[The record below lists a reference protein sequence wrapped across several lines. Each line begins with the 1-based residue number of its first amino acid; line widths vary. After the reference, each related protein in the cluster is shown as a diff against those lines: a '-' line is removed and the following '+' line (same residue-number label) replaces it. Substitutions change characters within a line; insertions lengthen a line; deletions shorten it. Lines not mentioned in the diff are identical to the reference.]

1 MNRKRENHGK
11 TIIGKNKPNSHIL
24 THRKRK
30 QQQQKNS
37 NKSNVVDQDVYYIND
52 NQNNS
57 V

>member
-1 MNRKRENHGK
+1 MAKRFK
-11 TIIGKNKPNSHIL
+11 GKNKHNSHIL

>member
-1 MNRKRENHGK
+1 MAKRFK
-11 TIIGKNKPNSHIL
+11 GKNKPNSHIL